1 MELYILDYTFITI
14 KYQDC
19 KVCVCVFFLKRKKK
33 DCNELFKYK
42 HNLNIIYIHTHK
54 RIMKSKIVRF
64 QKFICTTTH
73 LISACGVWRLQMP
86 EFKSLEEIF
95 IHIYTY
101 IRLEYNLY
109 LVLKKKKKFIWHN
122 IIN

>member
-1 MELYILDYTFITI
+1 M
-14 KYQDC
+14 C
-19 KVCVCVFFLKRKKK
+19 VCVCFFFFFFLK

-64 QKFICTTTH
+64 QKFMYTTTY
-73 LISACGVWRLQMP
+73 LISACGVWRLKES
-86 EFKSLEEIF
+86 EFKSLGEKF

-101 IRLEYNLY
+101 IRLEYNLC
-109 LVLKKKKKFIWHN
+109 LVLKKKEFIWHN